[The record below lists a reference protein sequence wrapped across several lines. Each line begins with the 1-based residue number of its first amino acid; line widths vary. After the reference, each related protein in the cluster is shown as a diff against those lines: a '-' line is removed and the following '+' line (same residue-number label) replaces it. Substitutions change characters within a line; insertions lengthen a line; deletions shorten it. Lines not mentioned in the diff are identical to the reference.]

1 MPNDTH
7 RHSRTDSWYHT
18 SGGEIRGS
26 IRPHS
31 LDEVWFHTG
40 TTCNLSCSF
49 CLEGSKPGDERLQR
63 MRFEDV
69 RPFIDEALFLGVKQ
83 FSFTGG
89 EPFVV
94 RDLVRILDYALT
106 YRPCLVLTN
115 ATDPLIRRLPQIQLL
130 KKKASSLHFRVSLD
144 HFDPEIHDAGRGEG
158 MFQKA
163 LDSLCRLVDLGF
175 PVSVAC
181 RQSGATSLE
190 LSTGFSDLFRKA
202 GLPEELVR
210 IEFPELHPPGA
221 LISVPEITEHC
232 LTTYQT
238 EDSRR
243 SFMCAFSKMVVKI
256 GGRMRVYACTLVDD
270 DPDYDMGGS
279 LVESLEESVGLKH
292 HRCYSCFS
300 SGSSCSELP
309 KQDAQTEKQL
319 T

>member
-1 MPNDTH
+1 MLTNTLQNT
-7 RHSRTDSWYHT
+7 RTKSWYHT
-18 SGGEIRGS
+18 SGGDLRGS
-26 IRPHS
+26 IRPHA

-63 MRFEDV
+63 IHFDDV
-69 RPFIDEALFLGVKQ
+69 RPFIDEAVELGVKQ

-94 RDLVRILDYALT
+94 RDLVPILDYALT

-115 ATDPLIRRLPQIQLL
+115 GTDPLIRRLAEIKSFKQKPHALQ
-130 KKKASSLHFRVSLD
+130 FRVSLD
-144 HFDPEIHDAGRGEG
+144 HFEPRIHDAERGEG
-158 MFQKA
+158 MFERA
-163 LDSLCRLVDLGF
+163 MEGVRRLAGMGF
-175 PVSVAC
+175 SVSVAC
-181 RQSGATSLE
+181 RQSGETPFEISA
-190 LSTGFSDLFRKA
+190 GFSDLFQKA
-202 GLPEELVR
+202 GLPENLVR
-210 IEFPELHPPGA
+210 ITFPELHPPGS

-238 EDSRR
+238 EISKR

-279 LVESLEESVGLKH
+279 LAESLEESVRLKH

-309 KQDAQTEKQL
+309 KQEAQTETQGP
-319 T
+319 